1 MTSRKATHL
10 TLRTPWRL
18 FDDFDRIFRDFGL
31 GTGDFFRTR
40 RWPALVPRDGTGTR
54 RALVDLKDTGKEFVV
69 EAELPGVAKED
80 LDIEVTADGVEL
92 KAEAKQEREEKEEGY
107 YLKERSY
114 RSWHRRV
121 SFPSEVLPDKA
132 EAKLEEGVLTLRAP
146 KKEASTEGEG
156 RKVPVA

>member
-1 MTSRKATHL
+1 MKSSKRTDL
-10 TLRTPWRL
+10 TLPPPWRL
-18 FDDFDRIFRDFGL
+18 FDDFDRIFRDFRL
-31 GTGDFFRTR
+31 GTEDFFLSH
-40 RWPALVPRDGTGTR
+40 RWPALVPRDGSGVR
-54 RALVDLKDTGKEFVV
+54 HALVDLKDTGKEFVV
-69 EAELPGVAKED
+69 QAELPGVAKED
-80 LDIEVTADGVEL
+80 LDIEVTEDGVEF
-92 KAEAKQEREEKEEGY
+92 KAKAKQEREEEGEGY

-156 RKVPVA
+156 RKVPVK